1 MIHVLV
7 LMPQQMQPEEVLIG
21 ETSSATPNGDGQT
34 FVGGVIRGRPTV
46 RAERQSGRAAEP
58 SGMTYRMSL
67 SACRYKLLLGVDARK
82 WNSMGLRRQVSQ
94 NAAQLRHK
102 RTVLSELRPAASSGS
117 FAEQPVYLL
126 CAEREEALHCNTMSE
141 DGYLSTC
148 KQIATYRVER

>member
-1 MIHVLV
+1 MYWFLCLNRCSRRKCSLARLLLRHPTA
-7 LMPQQMQPEEVLIG
+7 MARP
-21 ETSSATPNGDGQT
+21 SSAESSA
-34 FVGGVIRGRPTV
+34 GGPQS
-46 RAERQSGRAAEP
+46 EQSGRAAEP